1 MSYIITAYQVRNG
14 GVRKDKY
21 GSTGVRSFIA
31 SRQNKKVDD
40 SFNKWKENSKKRQ
53 EAITIGKTMN
63 VNRMAYEKNKSDK
76 NLKSTYKSSKKEY
89 KQALKSN
96 TTYRKGQIKQQ
107 VRSDM
112 ARKYLSEA
120 KKLQKQSDFNTNK
133 DSRKTYDKFIS
144 NYNIERAKARR
155 APEVAANR
163 SKRIASIKRGMTMTL
178 KAAAAT
184 GAVAAGAVAVNSYLK
199 KHDVRL
205 NGKSV
210 RLGKQTIQN
219 VGEFVAKGKRIFRY
233 F

>member
-1 MSYIITAYQVRNG
+1 
-14 GVRKDKY
+14 
-21 GSTGVRSFIA
+21 
-31 SRQNKKVDD
+31 
-40 SFNKWKENSKKRQ
+40 
-53 EAITIGKTMN
+53 MN

-89 KQALKSN
+89 KQALKTN
-96 TTYRKGQIKQQ
+96 TTYRKGQVKQQ

-133 DSRKTYDKFIS
+133 DSKKAYDKFIS

-163 SKRIASIKRGMTMTL
+163 SRRIASIKRGMTMTL

-199 KHDVRL
+199 KHNVRL